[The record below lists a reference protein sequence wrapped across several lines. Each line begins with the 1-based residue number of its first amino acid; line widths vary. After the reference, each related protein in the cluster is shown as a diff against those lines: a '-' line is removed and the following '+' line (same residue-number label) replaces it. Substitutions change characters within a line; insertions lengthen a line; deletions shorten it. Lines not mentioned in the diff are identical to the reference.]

1 MHSADKKHGSK
12 MLTKF
17 NISRGLKVFCESTSL
32 HGYSYLPN
40 ASSFLHKLF
49 WMIVISIMTAVGT
62 FLLVNNTKDYFKATI
77 VTTIESSSAPLHV
90 S

>member
-1 MHSADKKHGSK
+1 MKSDKFENKK
-12 MLTKF
+12 MVRNHIQLIWK
-17 NISRGLKVFCESTSL
+17 NFCESTSL

-40 ASSFLHKLF
+40 ASSLIHKLF